1 MSAKNCSAFL
11 AVVLSAFISFS
22 STANAGEKFASWEGI
37 VEDLNGYHSPE
48 HSGDHPLKFTRSSDG
63 ESFLI
68 VEGDEALLKDH
79 LSSDKTQVVQID
91 GRLTSKFLFFGGN
104 MVVEQ
109 SKAIRDLASVEH
121 RKVSMRADTDR
132 PHGGSN
138 RR

>member
-11 AVVLSAFISFS
+11 VTVLSVFISFN
-22 STANAGEKFASWEGI
+22 STANAGEKFSSWEGVI
-37 VEDLNGYHSPE
+37 EDLNGYHSPR
-48 HSGDHPLKFTRSSDG
+48 HSGDHPLKFTRASDG

-68 VEGDEALLKDH
+68 VEGEETLLKDH
-79 LSSDKTQVVQID
+79 LRSDKTQVVQID

-121 RKVSMRADTDR
+121 RKVSTGDNTDR
-132 PHGGSN
+132 PRGRSS
-138 RR
+138 R

>member
-11 AVVLSAFISFS
+11 VVALSAFVSFS
-22 STANAGEKFASWEGI
+22 STANAGEKFSSWEGV
-37 VEDLNGYHSPE
+37 VEDLNGYHAPE
-48 HSGDHPLKFTRSSDG
+48 HSGDHPLKFTRASDG

-79 LSSDKTQVVQID
+79 LSSDKAQVVQVD

-109 SKAIRDLASVEH
+109 SKVIRDLASVEH
-121 RKVSMRADTDR
+121 RKVSMRDGTDR
-132 PHGGSN
+132 PSGSSN